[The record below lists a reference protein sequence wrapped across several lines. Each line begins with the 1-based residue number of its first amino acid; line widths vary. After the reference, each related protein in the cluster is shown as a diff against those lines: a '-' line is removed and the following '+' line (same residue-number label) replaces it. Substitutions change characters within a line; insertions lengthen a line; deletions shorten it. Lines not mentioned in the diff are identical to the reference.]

1 MIRYQRRAE
10 GFAMASRT
18 TSLIPTG
25 TWTVD
30 AAHSTVGFAV
40 KHMGIANVRGEFTDF
55 EGVLEVG
62 EDLASSTARG
72 SVKAASITTGEEQR
86 DAHLRSEDFFNVEEF
101 PEILFE
107 STVVEAID
115 DESSSVVGNL
125 TMHGV
130 TREVKLKAVVQG
142 TDVDPWGNER
152 VGLEVVGTLKR
163 SDFDM
168 KFNQALG
175 SGNVLV
181 GDKVN
186 MSLDI
191 SAVRQ
196 Q

>member
-1 MIRYQRRAE
+1 MTD
-10 GFAMASRT
+10 RT

-30 AAHSTVGFAV
+30 ATHSTVGFAV
-40 KHMGIANVRGEFTDF
+40 KHMGIATVRGRFTDF
-55 EGVLEVG
+55 EGTLEVG
-62 EDLASSTARG
+62 GDLASSSARG
-72 SVKAASITTGEEQR
+72 RVKVASITTGEEQR
-86 DAHLRSEDFFNVEEF
+86 DAHLRSADFFNVEEF
-101 PEILFE
+101 SEITFG
-107 STVVEAID
+107 STLVEAID
-115 DESSSVVGNL
+115 DESTSVVGNL

-130 TREVKLKAVVQG
+130 TREIKLKAVVQG

-152 VGLEVVGTLKR
+152 VGVEVVGVLNR

-186 MSLDI
+186 ISLDI
-191 SAVRQ
+191 SAVRHD
-196 Q
+196 